1 MIRIRDTNQI
11 RREKTEMAKQ
21 IKFIDLENQK
31 IHGGIEMDDGDV
43 ICGCFGGLQKKPR
56 KGLHGKSWRP
66 IPIGLIS
73 LRRSAETI
81 LKNKGGHIMHIN
93 IDRIIKPITLCFILS
108 ILTAF
113 LLTTI
118 FYDYD
123 EMVYAGQIEAL
134 QDFVGQ
140 PAAAV
145 VANYGYPNKMESRRI
160 TDGHGFYEERW
171 HYDGKIFT
179 IRFEDFVHIKGIV
192 TGAETITEGEL
203 S

>member
-1 MIRIRDTNQI
+1 
-11 RREKTEMAKQ
+11 
-21 IKFIDLENQK
+21 
-31 IHGGIEMDDGDV
+31 
-43 ICGCFGGLQKKPR
+43 
-56 KGLHGKSWRP
+56 
-66 IPIGLIS
+66 
-73 LRRSAETI
+73 
-81 LKNKGGHIMHIN
+81 MHIN
-93 IDRIIKPITLCFILS
+93 IDRIIKPVTLCFILA

-113 LLTTI
+113 LLTAI

-123 EMVYAGQIEAL
+123 EMVYAGGIETP
-134 QDFVGQ
+134 QDFIGH

-145 VANYGYPNKMESRRI
+145 VANYGYPDKTESRRI

-192 TGAETITEGEL
+192 TEAETINGGEA